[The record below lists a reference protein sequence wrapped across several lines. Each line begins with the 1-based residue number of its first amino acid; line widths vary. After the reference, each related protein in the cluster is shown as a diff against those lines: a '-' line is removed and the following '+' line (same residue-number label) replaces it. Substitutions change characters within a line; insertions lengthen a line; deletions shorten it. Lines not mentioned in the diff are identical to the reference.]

1 MQAGKPVF
9 AAQCHLSRGVSE
21 AFLQK
26 IGILSR
32 LLSSPISAVLRAG
45 RGHIC
50 LGQDIQLYAGGII
63 RQPGKRSHGRCR
75 TGLHMQNA
83 GFWHRRPVP
92 PEKNKN
98 KNKSWI
104 QYQLCILTLACICA
118 YSGWKSCSCP
128 NPWFSHDTTKC
139 AK

>member
-1 MQAGKPVF
+1 MAT
-9 AAQCHLSRGVSE
+9 
-21 AFLQK
+21 
-26 IGILSR
+26 
-32 LLSSPISAVLRAG
+32 LLSSLACTFQAFLMGGIKNPISAVLRSS

-63 RQPGKRSHGRCR
+63 RQPGKNHTNGLEQGFICR
-75 TGLHMQNA
+75 MRFFAPTA
-83 GFWHRRPVP
+83 RASR
-92 PEKNKN
+92 KNKN